1 VPDSASRPLRIFL
14 CHSSSDK
21 PTVRELY
28 QKLSTEGWID
38 VWLDEEKLLPGQD
51 WNYEIELALDKSDA
65 VIVTLSTDSVSKEG
79 YVQKELR
86 FALDI
91 ALEKPE
97 GTIFILPVRLDDCER
112 PRRLRSIQGID
123 YFPPESRELA
133 YARLRQS
140 LKLRAQALKI
150 VTDTTPSRSEPLETP
165 MDASET
171 GSNRAITQVV
181 KRRSTITFSP
191 GGHVIYTFGEMEF
204 VAVPAGKFIMG
215 SRNEDGPAEDEK
227 PQHTVDIPYDYFMA
241 RFPITNEQ
249 YAAYVNAKGIS
260 HPVSEWEKK
269 RDHPVVNVAWKDAM
283 AYCLWWNDLQKN
295 DLPSGVGLRLP
306 TEAEWEKAAR
316 GDDAFI
322 YPWGN
327 TFDKNKCNTDEGGKN
342 DTTPVGAYSP
352 QGDSPYDAADMV
364 GNVWEWT
371 HSLYRKYPYEA
382 DDGREDETLSG
393 EHVERGGSY
402 LGTDQLA
409 RSAARY
415 RGDPDFLDFV
425 GFRVVVAPSILSFE
439 RTSLL

>member
-1 VPDSASRPLRIFL
+1 
-14 CHSSSDK
+14 
-21 PTVRELY
+21 
-28 QKLSTEGWID
+28 
-38 VWLDEEKLLPGQD
+38 
-51 WNYEIELALDKSDA
+51 
-65 VIVTLSTDSVSKEG
+65 
-79 YVQKELR
+79 
-86 FALDI
+86 LDI

-112 PRRLRSIQGID
+112 PRRLRPIQGID

-133 YARLRQS
+133 YAHLRQS
-140 LKLRAQALKI
+140 LELRAQALKI
-150 VTDTTPSRSEPLETP
+150 VTDTTPSKPAPIETP
-165 MDASET
+165 TDASET

-181 KRRSTITFSP
+181 KHRSTITFSP

-204 VAVPAGKFIMG
+204 VEVPAGKFIMG
-215 SRNEDGPAEDEK
+215 SHSEDGPAEDEE

-241 RFPITNEQ
+241 RFPVTNEQ

-260 HPVSEWEKK
+260 HPVSDWEKK
-269 RDHPVVNVAWKDAM
+269 RDHPVVNVAWNDAM

-295 DLPSGVGLRLP
+295 DLPSGVVLRLP

-316 GDDAFI
+316 GADGFI

-352 QGDSPYDAADMV
+352 HGDSPYGAADMV

-371 HSLYRKYPYEA
+371 HSLFRKYPYEA
-382 DDGREDETLSG
+382 DDSREDETVSG
-393 EHVERGGSY
+393 ERVERGGSY

-425 GFRVVVAPSILSFE
+425 GFRVVVAPSIPPVGVGLKPRRGLDRKVS
-439 RTSLL
+439 